1 MHMYFELKLRCVGH
15 LALLCGAVASL
26 EIFSVRAM
34 GDPAPPA
41 LMAPPAVDPVAV
53 ESASAGA
60 EAVGRCGGGCAVVL
74 RRT

>member
-1 MHMYFELKLRCVGH
+1 MCG
-15 LALLCGAVASL
+15 GAVASL

-34 GDPAPPA
+34 GDPAPPPA
-41 LMAPPAVDPVAV
+41 LMAPPAAVDPVA

-60 EAVGRCGGGCAVVL
+60 EAVTRCGGGCAVVL